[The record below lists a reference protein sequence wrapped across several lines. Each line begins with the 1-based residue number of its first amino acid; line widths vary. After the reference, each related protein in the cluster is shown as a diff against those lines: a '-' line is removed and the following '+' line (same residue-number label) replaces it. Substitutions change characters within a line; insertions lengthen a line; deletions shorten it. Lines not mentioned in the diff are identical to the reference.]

1 MSDAVDLIT
10 LIALKTDLK
19 IRTSATNDTT
29 WDETLGRI
37 ISGVSRAIATHCG
50 RTFVEAT
57 ETAVKIDGDGTDIL
71 LVKYPILAITTL
83 VNNTTTVV
91 ETTNWEVYKER
102 GHIEL
107 TDGSVWTK
115 GRKKVTITY
124 RHGYEDIPDD
134 LQMAALAW
142 CAKKFF
148 DIKDNRVGVSTRST
162 ADGSSTTYAT
172 SFVSGDMPDEV
183 KAVIARYKSF
193 YSDRWLT

>member
-19 IRTSATNDTT
+19 IRTSDANDTT
-29 WDETLGRI
+29 WDATLERI

-57 ETAVKIDGDGTDIL
+57 DTASKIDGDGSAIL
-71 LVKYPILAITTL
+71 LVKWPILDITTL
-83 VNNTTTVV
+83 INDETTVV

-115 GRKKVTITY
+115 GLKKVTITY

-134 LQMAALAW
+134 IQMAAIAW
-142 CAKKFF
+142 CSKKFF

-172 SFVSGDMPDEV
+172 SFVSKDMPDEV
-183 KAVIARYKSF
+183 KALIEPYRSF
-193 YSDRWLT
+193 YGDRWST